1 MNDELTKDRFDEMVL
16 LAQSVLLDYGC
27 YTFPVNVYGLANKIG
42 MSLIPYS
49 TLAPRKR
56 ERLLG
61 VQGTERGLTI
71 SEVSNGNV
79 AYCTYYNDDYSEAA
93 RRYTI
98 AHEIKHIVSGDIEKS
113 EDSFTDKDECLA
125 NYFAKCLLAP
135 QSIIITRGYRTKEE
149 YVEHFGISYDA
160 AEIWHQTTE
169 KRKYCYGAHYLFDYE
184 KPFIKEIQVRSNG

>member
-16 LAQSVLLDYGC
+16 LAQSVLLNYGC

-71 SEVSNGNV
+71 SEVSNWKG
-79 AYCTYYNDDYSEAA
+79 SPKILW
-93 RRYTI
+93 R
-98 AHEIKHIVSGDIEKS
+98 
-113 EDSFTDKDECLA
+113 DE
-125 NYFAKCLLAP
+125 
-135 QSIIITRGYRTKEE
+135 
-149 YVEHFGISYDA
+149 
-160 AEIWHQTTE
+160 
-169 KRKYCYGAHYLFDYE
+169 
-184 KPFIKEIQVRSNG
+184 